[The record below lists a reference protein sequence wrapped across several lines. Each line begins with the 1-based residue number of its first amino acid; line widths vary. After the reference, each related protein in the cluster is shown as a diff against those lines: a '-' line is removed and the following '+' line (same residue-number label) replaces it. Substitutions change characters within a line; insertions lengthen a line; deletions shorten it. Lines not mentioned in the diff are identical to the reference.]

1 MLLLNIH
8 YKILK
13 YADHGLASKVF
24 YPHWLASVS
33 HNYGQAWVLTAAGR
47 SVNHD
52 EPLICPTLHHKITR
66 SCHAASTMPHYSCIH
81 ASNFPASPARHVS
94 IRLSV
99 LRAHGIYSLEDL

>member
-1 MLLLNIH
+1 MA
-8 YKILK
+8 KR
-13 YADHGLASKVF
+13 LAGIDGCW
-24 YPHWLASVS
+24 PE
-33 HNYGQAWVLTAAGR
+33 